1 MAQQPSD
8 PAVASERPEP
18 QDWDEIVRALA
29 AELGELAETHP
40 AEAEPARR
48 LAFSLLELVG
58 LFGIVSDDFVAD
70 MVSRAERLL
79 ASERIRPGFAVPK
92 AYEDDGDDEVTKP
105 EGLARRRR
113 IGSGARRI
121 DPRAEP
127 MQLRLR
133 AG

>member
-1 MAQQPSD
+1 MAQQSPTPS
-8 PAVASERPEP
+8 VACRMPEP
-18 QDWDEIVRALA
+18 QDWDEIVRTLA
-29 AELGELAETHP
+29 AELGELAEAYP

-70 MVSRAERLL
+70 MVGRAERLL
-79 ASERIRPGFAVPK
+79 TSERIRPGFAIPK
-92 AYEDDGDDEVTKP
+92 VYDESEDDEVTKP
-105 EGLARRRR
+105 EGLARRRL
-113 IGSGARRI
+113 GSGTRRV

-127 MQLRLR
+127 LQLRLR